1 MAEPITTSTAA
12 FFSVTKVW
20 SILAGVCGSIIP
32 VMALSEKHK
41 LSLRN
46 AFFMALTG
54 SSFAIF
60 VGPLIADYFKISA
73 VEAIAGLS
81 WALGVIGVYVVR
93 AVLNWLDQ
101 RGVVAIDMMLSK
113 VVGLKPELEGGEGE
127 ATPDDKRVKERILIE
142 KFDTDSDK
150 NDSNFSV

>member
-1 MAEPITTSTAA
+1 MAEPVTTSTAA
-12 FFSVTKVW
+12 FFSITKVW
-20 SILAGVCGSIIP
+20 SIFAGVCGSIIP

-60 VGPLIADYFKISA
+60 VGPLVADYFKLIS
-73 VEAIAGLS
+73 VEAVAGTS
-81 WALGVIGVYVVR
+81 WVLGVVGVYVIR
-93 AVLNWLDQ
+93 AVLNWLDE
-101 RGVVAIDMMLSK
+101 RGVVAVDRVFSR
-113 VVGLKPELEGGEGE
+113 VVGLQPELGGSEGSS
-127 ATPDDKRVKERILIE
+127 TDDKPVKERIVIE